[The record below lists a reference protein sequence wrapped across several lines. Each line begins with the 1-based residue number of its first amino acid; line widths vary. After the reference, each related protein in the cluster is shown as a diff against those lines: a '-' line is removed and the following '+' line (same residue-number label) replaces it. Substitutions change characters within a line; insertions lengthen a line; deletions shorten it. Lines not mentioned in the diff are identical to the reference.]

1 MAIPLQVT
9 SLDEVGD
16 EFKGAYDETESGF
29 VLDPERYAEAKAAGL
44 KKKNQELLG
53 KLQTAQ
59 SAAKKFEGVKDDVWS
74 AFQEWQAKQQEEG
87 EGEAATTPRGT
98 QSQSADG
105 KSVNVEELQAKW
117 QQNHDRELKK
127 LKDAHAAALKE
138 REAELARVQ
147 ADHQAFVKQKTL
159 TDWALSNS
167 VKKDR
172 LSTWLKVSDEYFQ
185 WSEDGKTLVPMDE
198 DGMPSDLK
206 PERFVNEFLRSKFDY
221 LYDAPEQHGGS
232 GSTTGTRTAGGGGN
246 FKRGKMTHQEKAE
259 YIRRHG
265 AEAYNKL
272 PM

>member
-16 EFKGAYDETESGF
+16 EFKGVYAETEAGF

-59 SAAKKFEGVKDDVWS
+59 SAAKKFEGVEDDVWS
-74 AFQEWQAKQQEEG
+74 AFQEWQSKQAEG
-87 EGEAATTPRGT
+87 EGEATTTPSGT
-98 QSQSADG
+98 QGQSADG

-117 QQNHDRELKK
+117 RQSHDRELKK

-147 ADHQAFVKQKTL
+147 ADHQAFVKRTTL
-159 TDWALSNS
+159 TGLALSNG
-167 VKKDR
+167 VKKER
-172 LSTWLKVSDEYFQ
+172 LGTWLKEADEFFQ
-185 WSEDGKTLVPMDE
+185 WNEDGKTLVPMDE

-206 PERFVNEFLRSKFDY
+206 PERFVNEFLRSKFDF

-246 FKRGKMTHQEKAE
+246 FKRSKMTHEEKAE

-265 AEAYNKL
+265 ADAYNKL